1 MGKSRRRSK
10 KNGVD
15 DAMTVAK
22 PVEGGGDGW
31 VYGST
36 EGGISMQLEGDA
48 AVPSDAAAA
57 AAPKTKALTAGLG
70 VRKKT
75 ATVLRG
81 ITKRKQKMVA
91 KGIAHAERRAG
102 KAKKKTAKSGIRQE
116 GKALY

>member
-1 MGKSRRRSK
+1 
-10 KNGVD
+10 
-15 DAMTVAK
+15 
-22 PVEGGGDGW
+22 
-31 VYGST
+31 
-36 EGGISMQLEGDA
+36 MQLEGDA
-48 AVPSDAAAA
+48 GVPSDAAAA

-70 VRKKT
+70 VRRKS
-75 ATVLRG
+75 ATVLGG